1 VTFANA
7 QRRGVLYRG
16 HVDPAESG
24 NGGLVGSLEGR
35 FPWGLLVVS
44 DEGSTEPIP
53 PWASTDEPVTST
65 ASRLVVRVEHEQ
77 EGPATVHIY
86 RVAGDLGGEPA
97 FSGAVGTHS
106 GVLTVG
112 DALGKQLIRV
122 PGMGGAIHVRVFLN
136 QPRQA
141 NHVDVVI
148 D

>member
-1 VTFANA
+1 
-7 QRRGVLYRG
+7 
-16 HVDPAESG
+16 VDPAESG
-24 NGGLVGSLEGR
+24 NGRLVGSLEGR

-53 PWASTDEPVTST
+53 PWETTDEPVAST
-65 ASRLVVRVEHEQ
+65 AASLVVRVEHEQ

-86 RVAGDLGGEPA
+86 RGTGDLGGEPA
-97 FSGAVGTHS
+97 FSGAVATPS

-112 DALGKQLIRV
+112 DALRKQLIRV
-122 PGMGGAIHVRVFLN
+122 PGTGGAIRVRVLLN

-141 NHVDVVI
+141 NHVDVVL